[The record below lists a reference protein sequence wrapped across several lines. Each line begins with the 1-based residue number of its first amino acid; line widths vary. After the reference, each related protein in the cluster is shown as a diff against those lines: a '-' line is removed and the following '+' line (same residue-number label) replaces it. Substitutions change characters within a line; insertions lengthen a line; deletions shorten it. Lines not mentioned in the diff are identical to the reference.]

1 MTYSLR
7 VSICVASSIT
17 KCLGAS
23 LVTNFESS
31 TSGIFGFHP
40 LSSPFPVFDLTSPV
54 YIAFLRASILTVL
67 ALGNIDLRPSV

>member
-1 MTYSLR
+1 M
-7 VSICVASSIT
+7 CVASSIT

-31 TSGIFGFHP
+31 TSSIFGFHP

-54 YIAFLRASILTVL
+54 YIAFLRASILSVL
-67 ALGNIDLRPSV
+67 ALGRIVFSPSV